1 MPMYLIFDTE
11 TTNTKRWIPITDT
24 ENWPDIQIAWQL
36 HDSWVLGRTADYLFN
51 QMVLIFLLMQKYGI
65 STDLAAEKGV
75 DLSVMMEN
83 FQKHYKKQNLLLG
96 KM

>member
-1 MPMYLIFDTE
+1 MGDLVE
-11 TTNTKRWIPITDT
+11 
-24 ENWPDIQIAWQL
+24 Q
-36 HDSWVLGRTADYLFN
+36 SDYLLQPDGFD
-51 QMVLIFLLMQKYGI
+51 IPFDAEKIHGI